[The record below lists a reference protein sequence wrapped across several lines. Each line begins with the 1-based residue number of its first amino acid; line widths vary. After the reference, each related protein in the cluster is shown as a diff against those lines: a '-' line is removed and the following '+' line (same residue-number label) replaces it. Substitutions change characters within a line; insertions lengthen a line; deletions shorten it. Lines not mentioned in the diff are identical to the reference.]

1 MTTLP
6 MYAKEYLK
14 KKNHSVM
21 FIPQWLTNA
30 SFLSKQRAIS
40 LSYSFSLSVVLKTE
54 NRLKC
59 VLRFLQ
65 LRVISRSSEV
75 SFIPWVSE

>member
-14 KKNHSVM
+14 KNHSVM
-21 FIPQWLTNA
+21 FTPQWLTNA

-40 LSYSFSLSVVLKTE
+40 LSYSFSLSVFLKTE